1 MSDRT
6 EVRRSIT
13 YRVPPT
19 HSKSDDSHR
28 AEARRHQSRSVLRS
42 SSTPEPSG
50 PLSPVE
56 LFFTKLIDCFDT
68 LCYKNETGMI
78 RPQVPLRQPC
88 YDFSFLQTGRLAEFR
103 DALARTPPDSSPVRP
118 SR

>member
-1 MSDRT
+1 MLCG
-6 EVRRSIT
+6 VA
-13 YRVPPT
+13 PH

-56 LFFTKLIDCFDT
+56 FIRNEFDCSPPGGMS
-68 LCYKNETGMI
+68 TG
-78 RPQVPLRQPC
+78 
-88 YDFSFLQTGRLAEFR
+88 GE
-103 DALARTPPDSSPVRP
+103 
-118 SR
+118 